1 MPGPGNLRYMDSA
14 AFWSA
19 PLADGP
25 VDADVTLPGSKSM
38 TNRALILAALATGP
52 TVIERPLRS
61 RDTLLMAEALRGLGV
76 PVLDS
81 NADSNADSGGGPDWR
96 VVPGGLHGPA
106 QIDVG
111 LAGTVMR
118 FVPPVAALAGGDICF
133 DGDPRA
139 RQRPM
144 RPLLTAL
151 RALGVDIDDGGR
163 GGLPFVVRARGTVA
177 GGAVTIDASGS
188 SQLLSGLLLA
198 APRYDKGLEVRHEGS
213 KVPSGPHLAMTVE
226 MLRGLGGAVETG
238 ENTWRVAPG
247 PISGGRSPIEPDLSN
262 AAPFVAAALVT
273 GGRVTVPDWPV
284 ETTQPGD
291 GLRALVPALGG
302 TVSRDGDGVT
312 VRGGDVIHGIEVDL
326 GDVNELT
333 CVVAALAALAD
344 GPSRLTGIAH
354 MRGHETDRLAALVAE
369 INALGGDARELEDGL
384 EIRPRPLR
392 AGVFHTY
399 HDHRMV
405 MAGATL
411 GLAVPGIEVENVATV
426 GKTMPEFTQLW
437 TGMLAGR

>member
-1 MPGPGNLRYMDSA
+1 VPGAGNLRYMESA

-19 PLADGP
+19 PNADGP

-61 RDTLLMAEALRGLGV
+61 RDTLLMAEALRRLGV
-76 PVLDS
+76 PVGE
-81 NADSNADSGGGPDWR
+81 SGQDWE
-96 VVPGGLHGPA
+96 VVPGGLGGPA
-106 QIDVG
+106 RIDVG

-118 FVPPVAALAGGDICF
+118 FLPPVAALAGGDISF

-139 RQRPM
+139 RERPM
-144 RPLLTAL
+144 RPLLIAL
-151 RALGVDIDDGGR
+151 RTLGVEIDDGGR
-163 GGLPFVVRARGTVA
+163 GGLPFVVRARSAVT

-198 APRYDKGLEVRHEGS
+198 APRFDKGIEVRHEGPR
-213 KVPSGPHLAMTVE
+213 VPSAPHLTMTVE
-226 MLRGLGGAVETG
+226 MLRAVGATVETG
-238 ENTWRVAPG
+238 DNTWRVAPG
-247 PISGGRSPIEPDLSN
+247 PIGGGVSPIEPDLSN
-262 AAPFVAAALVT
+262 AAPFVAAALVA
-273 GGRVTVPDWPV
+273 GGRVTVRDWPA

-291 GLRALVPALGG
+291 GLRELVPALGG
-302 TVSRDGDGVT
+302 TVSRGDDGVT
-312 VRGGDVIHGIEVDL
+312 VRGGGIIHGIDADL

-333 CVVAALAALAD
+333 CVIAALAAIAD

-354 MRGHETDRLAALVAE
+354 MRGHETDRLAALAAE
-369 INALGGDARELEDGL
+369 INALGGDVRELEDGL
-384 EIRPRPLR
+384 EIRPRPLHG
-392 AGVFHTY
+392 GVFHTY

-411 GLAVPGIEVENVATV
+411 GLAVPGIDVENVATV
-426 GKTMPEFTQLW
+426 GKTMPEFTELW
-437 TGMLAGR
+437 TGMLAGA